1 MPYDPDAITLESCQ
15 PHEARHGLFETNL
28 ASLLDDPVADGLAR
42 AEELAEQ
49 GALSP
54 AYVAAV
60 YRDAG
65 QPLDD
70 DEHAAL
76 YCLGQ
81 RELLDEI
88 VYLADYQG

>member
-1 MPYDPDAITLESCQ
+1 MHDDDAIILDAC
-15 PHEARHGLFETNL
+15 PAHEATLGLFETNL
-28 ASLLDDPVADGLAR
+28 AALLDDPVADGLAR
-42 AEELAEQ
+42 AEELARQ

-65 QPLDD
+65 QPLD
-70 DEHAAL
+70 EREQAGL
-76 YCLGQ
+76 YVMGQ

-88 VYLADYQG
+88 YYLADYQG

>member
-1 MPYDPDAITLESCQ
+1 MTHDPDAIILDACD
-15 PHEARHGLFETNL
+15 PRDARLCLFETNL
-28 ASLLDDPVADGLAR
+28 AGLLDDPVADGLAR